1 MLPVDGI
8 KGALVQHRS
17 VKKQVKKL
25 FKKQHG
31 SFRQNLYFCSNK
43 LTPLPARTA
52 RLG

>member
-25 FKKQHG
+25 FKKKHAV
-31 SFRQNLYFCSNK
+31 SEKICIFAATNLPRF
-43 LTPLPARTA
+43 PQEQRA
-52 RLG
+52 